1 MEQVFQYFYSG
12 TMEEIQKKRK
22 KSIAFRLGHSYLSK
36 KTASIQKNERHGY
49 TLSETQ
55 KRQLKKL
62 QFQIYFVAGIIGA
75 CAVMVVIFPFHFTSL
90 LDAQHFD
97 LFGYEFD
104 FELYYTI
111 YAVVMIFPEIW
122 LLNVL
127 NMYAVRRICEIY
139 KYPSVSQ
146 NDYQEQVALLTE
158 AGLEM
163 PAKHMQLLE
172 IDPYIGLTKFSY
184 YTLLI
189 GTKLK
194 ATLSNVL
201 MKFLVRRFL
210 GRYALRIVTDLVGI
224 PIFAFWNAWSSRQ
237 VIKETKMRIVSS
249 AAAKDFMCEFSVEE
263 LILVESKLNKLV
275 HFIAQ
280 QKRQYNFALYSFMR
294 EMLLILP
301 DLNLKYDQE
310 VKIDELFGS
319 NTDENQIIARLLVFG
334 LIVDGTL
341 SVKERLTIRKVAKES
356 WFPVSIDEMEV
367 ILKAYVNGEGLK
379 RF

>member
-1 MEQVFQYFYSG
+1 MEQLFQYFYSI

-22 KSIAFRLGHSYLSK
+22 KSIAFRLGHTYLSK
-36 KTASIQKNERHGY
+36 KTAGIQSNERHGY
-49 TLSETQ
+49 TLNDLQ
-55 KRQLKKL
+55 KKQLKNL
-62 QFQIYFVAGIIGA
+62 QLRIYSIAGIIGA

-90 LDAQHFD
+90 LDAQHFNF
-97 LFGYEFD
+97 FGYQFD

-122 LLNVL
+122 LLNML
-127 NMYAVRRICEIY
+127 NIYAVRRICEIY

-146 NDYQEQVALLTE
+146 NDYQDQVALLTE

-172 IDPYIGLTKFSY
+172 INPYIGLTKFSY
-184 YTLLI
+184 YALLI

-201 MKFLVRRFL
+201 MKFLVRRLL

-224 PIFAFWNAWSSRQ
+224 PIFAFWNAWSSRK
-237 VIKETKMRIVSS
+237 VMKETKMRIVST
-249 AAAKDFMCEFSVEE
+249 AAAKDFMGEFSEE
-263 LILVESKLNKLV
+263 QLILVEGRLNKLV

-280 QKRQYNFALYSFMR
+280 QKRQYNFALYSFMK

-301 DLNLKYDQE
+301 DLDLKYDQE

-319 NTDENQIIARLLVFG
+319 DPHENTIIARLLVFG

-341 SVKERLTIRKVAKES
+341 SVKERLTIRKIAKES
-356 WFPVSIDEMEV
+356 WFPVSIDEIEV
-367 ILKAYVNGEGLK
+367 ILKGYVNGEGLK